1 MNRSVFSS
9 KRTHSRHRG
18 VKSDQYVP
26 NIIINHEAPLLHK
39 TESQHKTNE
48 DISMVLRH
56 LRSLSPTQERSRAPA
71 IRKRSINHSALVEKP
86 HLVPISQIDPEIL
99 KNYYEHCL
107 MVKKYK
113 RLVRDTKNARF
124 AGLRSPLCFRRKI
137 KLYRGTASRPFSEE
151 RALNNPEKSSPM

>member
-1 MNRSVFSS
+1 MNRSVFSPN
-9 KRTHSRHRG
+9 RTHSRRRE
-18 VKSDQYVP
+18 VKSDKYVP
-26 NIIINHEAPLLHK
+26 NIIITHEAPLLHEA
-39 TESQHKTNE
+39 ESQHKTND

-56 LRSLSPTQERSRAPA
+56 LRSLSPAHESSRAPA

-124 AGLRSPLCFRRKI
+124 TGLRSPICFRRNI
-137 KLYRGTASRPFSEE
+137 KLSRGAACRPFSEE
-151 RALNNPEKSSPM
+151 RAINTPEKPSPM